1 MVKVSLSVDFYVD
14 TRSIGDEYSN
24 EDYLIY
30 EIKEQ
35 VTHGLYRFDSTEIK
49 FNNIDIE
56 EV

>member
-1 MVKVSLSVDFYVD
+1 MVKVSLSVEFYVD
-14 TRSIGDEYSN
+14 ARSIGDEYSN

-35 VTHGLYRFDSTEIK
+35 VTHGLYRFESTEIK